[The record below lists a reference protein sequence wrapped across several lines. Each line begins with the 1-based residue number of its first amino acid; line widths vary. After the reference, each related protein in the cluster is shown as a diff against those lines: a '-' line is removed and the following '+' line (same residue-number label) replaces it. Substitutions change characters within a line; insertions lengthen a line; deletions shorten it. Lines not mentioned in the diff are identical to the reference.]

1 MFGICKAIKWGVL
14 GVAGLAIAGAVVLGT
29 DAGSYMRSSA
39 KHLRSSVKDNIPLDF
54 ELRRA
59 RDLLDEVLPEMQANV
74 RLIAK
79 QEVEIG
85 AAKEEIALAQRSLEE
100 EKIRVARLRDHLG
113 TQNTSFTF
121 SGVNYSREELKGELS
136 RRFER
141 FKEAEMT
148 LSGKKRLLEN
158 RQKSL
163 IAAEKQ
169 LEQTRARKVALEAQV
184 ETLAA
189 QYRLVQAAGA
199 GRDVRIDE
207 TKLAHAERLIG
218 QIRRQLDVA
227 ERVLAREAK
236 FTSPIPIDVVN
247 EKELVA
253 QVDEHLNGSKPCPES
268 AKAEAEALTKAS
280 GK

>member
-1 MFGICKAIKWGVL
+1 MFGIGKVLKWGVL
-14 GVAGLAIAGAVVLGT
+14 TVGALAIAGAVVFGT
-29 DAGSYMRSSA
+29 DAVSYVRSSA
-39 KHLRSSVKDNIPLDF
+39 KGLRASVKNNIPLEF

-74 RLIAK
+74 RLIAH
-79 QEVEIG
+79 QEVEI
-85 AAKEEIALAQRSLEE
+85 ATAREDIAIAQRSLDEE
-100 EKIRVARLRDHLG
+100 RLRVAKLRDHLG
-113 TQNTSFTF
+113 TAQTSFTF
-121 SGVNYSREELKGELS
+121 SGVRYERDELKQELA

-141 FKEAEMT
+141 LREAEMT
-148 LSGKKRLLEN
+148 LAGKKRLLEN

-199 GRDVRIDE
+199 GKDVRIDQ
-207 TKLAHAERLIG
+207 TKLAQAERLIG
-218 QIRRQLDVA
+218 QIRTQLDVA

-236 FTSPIPIDVVN
+236 FTQPIPIDVVN

-253 QVDEHLNGSKPCPES
+253 RVDEHLKGRDASDQDES
-268 AKAEAEALTKAS
+268 ETEALTKAS

>member
-1 MFGICKAIKWGVL
+1 MFGICKMIKWGVI

-29 DAGSYMRSSA
+29 DAGSYIRSSA
-39 KHLRSSVKDNIPLDF
+39 KSFRASVKDNIPLEF

-59 RDLLDEVLPEMQANV
+59 RDLLDDVLPEMQANV

-79 QEVEIG
+79 QEVEIA
-85 AAKEEIALAQRSLEE
+85 AAKEDIAIAQKSLEE
-100 EKIRVARLRDHLG
+100 EKLRVARLRDHLG
-113 TQNTSFTF
+113 TTHTSFTF
-121 SGVNYSREELKGELS
+121 SGVNYSRDELKNELS

-141 FKEAEMT
+141 YKEAEMT
-148 LSGKKRLLEN
+148 LSGKRRLLEN

-163 IAAEKQ
+163 IAAERT
-169 LEQTRARKVALEAQV
+169 LDQTRARKVALEAQV

-199 GRDVRIDE
+199 GNDVRVDE

-247 EKELVA
+247 EKDLVA
-253 QVDEHLNGSKPCPES
+253 QVDEHLNPSKSDGEKPDSET
-268 AKAEAEALTKAS
+268 LTKAS